1 MEILNY
7 KKYLN
12 LVKEGLII
20 THNIQIYKNSLEIE
34 LKSIGVEFEIKII
47 SKFIYDIDIL
57 NSDKLSE
64 EQLHFIININQ
75 NLLGYYPS
83 YIWVELEDKMRGFP
97 FDIIYLSNKFSK
109 IKVRFESKYDDKLY
123 KNDIEIPDIAYHL
136 SPTDK
141 KYKILKNGLYPKSY
155 NRKTK
160 HPDRIYFFYDMNDY
174 KYLLKSLKL
183 NDKINNLYRN
193 YSLYK
198 VKLTQENIIHSDP
211 NFSKGFYTYDNIS
224 PMDIELIEDEL

>member
-1 MEILNY
+1 
-7 KKYLN
+7 
-12 LVKEGLII
+12 
-20 THNIQIYKNSLEIE
+20 
-34 LKSIGVEFEIKII
+34 
-47 SKFIYDIDIL
+47 
-57 NSDKLSE
+57 
-64 EQLHFIININQ
+64 
-75 NLLGYYPS
+75 
-83 YIWVELEDKMRGFP
+83 
-97 FDIIYLSNKFSK
+97 
-109 IKVRFESKYDDKLY
+109 
-123 KNDIEIPDIAYHL
+123 L